1 MEEVINLIAN
11 FGFPIALVI
20 YFLARF
26 EKKLEELS
34 TLLTHLSW
42 VIEQLSET
50 NKFKERRRIGK

>member
-1 MEEVINLIAN
+1 MEDIINMIAN

-34 TLLTHLSW
+34 SLLTHLSW
-42 VIEQLSET
+42 LIENISDS

>member
-34 TLLTHLSW
+34 TLLTHLFW
-42 VIEQLSET
+42 VIEQISDI
-50 NKFKERRRIGK
+50 NKVKERYRIGK

>member
-42 VIEQLSET
+42 VIEHISET
-50 NKFKERRRIGK
+50 NKVKERRRIGK

>member
-34 TLLTHLSW
+34 TLLTHLFW
-42 VIEQLSET
+42 VIEQISDI
-50 NKFKERRRIGK
+50 NKVKERHRIGK

>member
-42 VIEQLSET
+42 VIEQISDT
-50 NKFKERRRIGK
+50 NKVKERRRIGK